1 MSHEYAWYAGGDNG
15 TKLMHTRQD
24 ILCSRRRR
32 RESLSLSL
40 CLSVSSFRDLEYA
53 NIRVYWYSSLPPSL
67 PSFRIMLLVLFS
79 RNLYLYVGERARCTL
94 IAILRGNNN
103 FYLRSRSNI
112 RVLEAN
118 ENECSRKPVDS
129 YRVVLF
135 KSRRSGISRLR
146 SFVFLR
152 IRDYYSLKRHRR
164 CSAN

>member
-24 ILCSRRRR
+24 ILCEEKEERKSV
-32 RESLSLSL
+32 SLSLSL
-40 CLSVSSFRDLEYA
+40 RLFFPGS
-53 NIRVYWYSSLPPSL
+53 RVCEYSSILVFLPPSL
-67 PSFRIMLLVLFS
+67 LSFRIMLLVLFS

>member
-24 ILCSRRRR
+24 ILCEEKEE
-32 RESLSLSL
+32 RERETFSFSLRLFFPG
-40 CLSVSSFRDLEYA
+40 FRVREYTEP
-53 NIRVYWYSSLPPSL
+53 RYSSH
-67 PSFRIMLLVLFS
+67 PSFRIMPLVLFS
-79 RNLYLYVGERARCTL
+79 RNLYLYVRARGTL

-135 KSRRSGISRLR
+135 KSRRSGISRCVP
-146 SFVFLR
+146 SFL

>member
-24 ILCSRRRR
+24 ILCEEKEE
-32 RESLSLSL
+32 RERLSLS
-40 CLSVSSFRDLEYA
+40 LSVSSFRDLEYA
-53 NIRVYWYSSLPPSL
+53 NIPSRYSSH
-67 PSFRIMLLVLFS
+67 PSFRIMPLVLFS
-79 RNLYLYVGERARCTL
+79 RNLYLYVRARGTL
-94 IAILRGNNN
+94 IVILRGNNN

-135 KSRRSGISRLR
+135 KSRRSGISRCVP
-146 SFVFLR
+146 SFL

>member
-24 ILCSRRRR
+24 ILCEEKEE
-32 RESLSLSL
+32 RERLSLS
-40 CLSVSSFRDLEYA
+40 LSVSSFRDLEYA
-53 NIRVYWYSSLPPSL
+53 NIPSRYSSHPF
-67 PSFRIMLLVLFS
+67 FRIMPLVLFS
-79 RNLYLYVGERARCTL
+79 RNLYLYVRARGTL

-135 KSRRSGISRLR
+135 KSRRSGISRCVP
-146 SFVFLR
+146 SFL